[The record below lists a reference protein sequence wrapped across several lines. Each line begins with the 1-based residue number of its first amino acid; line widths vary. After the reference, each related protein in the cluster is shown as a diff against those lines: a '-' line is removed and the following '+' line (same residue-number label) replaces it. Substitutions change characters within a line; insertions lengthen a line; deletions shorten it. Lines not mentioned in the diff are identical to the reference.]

1 MGFFKGSQ
9 SSNKT
14 ANIGEK
20 TCKHSA
26 HTDCSKNYKI
36 LLLFDTDQHFDT
48 KGVKW
53 LSGQASFW
61 VKFPTVQAK
70 LRSNPWGMHGEGGDG
85 RFWNWLVHNNSF
97 IEYINSTF
105 HSEGSRVSRKLI
117 SSSSDERFTSELA
130 LELELELEWWDERP
144 CWRRW
149 RFASNHLPTGS
160 ILRED
165 GAKTIA
171 ENAPQLLQIKS

>member
-1 MGFFKGSQ
+1 M
-9 SSNKT
+9 
-14 ANIGEK
+14 
-20 TCKHSA
+20 H
-26 HTDCSKNYKI
+26 I
-36 LLLFDTDQHFDT
+36 LNAVRILQNPLACDADQHFDM

-61 VKFPTVQAK
+61 VKFPTVWDKTLVKCLGYA
-70 LRSNPWGMHGEGGDG
+70 RGGGGMGW
-85 RFWNWLVHNNSF
+85 FWNLLVHNNSV
-97 IEYINSTF
+97 IEHINSTF
-105 HSEGSRVSRKLI
+105 HSEGSRVSRKLG

-171 ENAPQLLQIKS
+171 QNAPELLQIKS

>member
-1 MGFFKGSQ
+1 MLILNAVRITKSFYLRRWPAFWHERGQMTVWAGLILGQIPHCMG
-9 SSNKT
+9 KT
-14 ANIGEK
+14 P
-20 TCKHSA
+20 
-26 HTDCSKNYKI
+26 
-36 LLLFDTDQHFDT
+36 
-48 KGVKW
+48 VKW
-53 LSGQASFW
+53 LGYAQ
-61 VKFPTVQAK
+61 
-70 LRSNPWGMHGEGGDG
+70 GEGEDG
-85 RFWNWLVHNNSF
+85 RYWNWLLHNNSV

-105 HSEGSRVSRKLI
+105 HSDGSRVSRKLG

-144 CWRRW
+144 CWRLW

-171 ENAPQLLQIKS
+171 QNAPQLLQIKS

>member
-1 MGFFKGSQ
+1 MQQELQNPF
-9 SSNKT
+9 
-14 ANIGEK
+14 A
-20 TCKHSA
+20 CDA
-26 HTDCSKNYKI
+26 
-36 LLLFDTDQHFDT
+36 DQHFDA

-53 LSGQASFW
+53 PSGQASFW
-61 VKFPTVQAK
+61 VKFPTVWAK
-70 LRSNPWGMHGEGGDG
+70 LRSNGWGVHGERGEDG
-85 RFWNWLVHNNSF
+85 RYWNWLLHNNSY
-97 IEYINSTF
+97 IENLNSTF
-105 HSEGSRVSRKLI
+105 HSEGSRVSKKLG

-144 CWRRW
+144 CWRLW

-171 ENAPQLLQIKS
+171 QNAPLLLQIKS